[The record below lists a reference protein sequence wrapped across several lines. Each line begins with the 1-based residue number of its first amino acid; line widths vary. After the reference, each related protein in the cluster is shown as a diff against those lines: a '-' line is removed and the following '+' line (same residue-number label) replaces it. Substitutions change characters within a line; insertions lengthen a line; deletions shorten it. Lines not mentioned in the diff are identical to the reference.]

1 MKDKRNLSLVMD
13 FYELTM
19 SQCYFN
25 DNKDKEVVFDLFYRK
40 NPDDGGYCVFAGLEQ
55 VVDYVSNLH
64 FEKEDIDYLRS
75 LNQFSEEFLEYLST
89 VRFTGDIYAIPEG
102 TPVFPHEPLVRVKAP
117 IIEAQLVETALLLAI
132 NHQTLIATKSRR
144 IVQASEQR
152 AVMEFGARR
161 AHNFDAAIL
170 GARAAYIAG
179 CAGSA
184 TTYSGKEF
192 GVPVLGTMAHS
203 FIQSFDTEYD
213 AFMYYAK
220 TYPNACTLL
229 IDTYSTLKS
238 GIVNAIKVAKDY
250 LEPNGYRLK
259 GVRIDSGDMAY
270 LSKKVRKML
279 DEAGM
284 EDCKIVVSNSLDEYV
299 IESLIHQQGAKIDSF
314 GVGENLICSKN
325 SPVFGGVYK
334 MVAIEKDGQVIPKI
348 KISDNVEKEDVFNV
362 AENLVINE
370 KEEMIKTADFFNT
383 WSEWVSSEEGS
394 GGDMLTSVKDNKLPV
409 HKVGD
414 SIDMFGTG
422 EDKNGN
428 YIDNVKISVCADS
441 VQIADDLQLLG
452 ENPIPQ
458 KWQDAVG
465 ADGKLITNTLSYVKL
480 GDGVDTV
487 DEVVKTGSVPQ
498 KLVYVTVTYTNQS
511 EEEINHMLYLGSLM
525 LLNHEDGRYFIQ
537 QDRSGNGFDCVI
549 WDGAAQISD
558 MTYFSVSED
567 YGNGGNYISS
577 LKPGE
582 SVQVNMAWIVNESD
596 LDDIYLNLSGDGVIY
611 EFSDSVLTTGLVDIR
626 K

>member
-25 DNKDKEVVFDLFYRK
+25 NDKDKEVVFDLFYRK

-75 LNQFSEEFLEYLST
+75 LNQFSEGFLEYLST
-89 VRFTGDIYAIPEG
+89 VHFTGDIYAIPEG

-144 IVQASEQR
+144 IVQASEGR

-250 LEPNGYRLK
+250 LEPNGYRLQ

-334 MVAIEKDGQVIPKI
+334 MVALEKDGQMIPKI
-348 KISDNVEKEDVFNV
+348 KISDNVEKVTNPGMKNLNRIMDKETGMAIADLLTLED
-362 AENLVINE
+362 EVIDTTQDLTIYHPMSRW
-370 KEEMIKTADFFNT
+370 KYKVIPANT
-383 WSEWVSSEEGS
+383 YTVR
-394 GGDMLTSVKDNKLPV
+394 DMLV
-409 HKVGD
+409 
-414 SIDMFGTG
+414 
-422 EDKNGN
+422 
-428 YIDNVKISVCADS
+428 
-441 VQIADDLQLLG
+441 
-452 ENPIPQ
+452 PIF
-458 KWQDAVG
+458 K
-465 ADGKLITNTLSYVKL
+465 DGKL
-480 GDGVDTV
+480 
-487 DEVVKTGSVPQ
+487 
-498 KLVYVTVTYTNQS
+498 VYDLPS
-511 EEEINHMLYLGSLM
+511 LEEIRAYSEKELAT
-525 LLNHEDGRYFIQ
+525 
-537 QDRSGNGFDCVI
+537 I
-549 WDGAAQISD
+549 WDEIKRFVYPQEYYVPVDQLFAQSLKQNFVPVVDDRQIFIGIVTRQSIIQYLINNAD
-558 MTYFSVSED
+558 K
-567 YGNGGNYISS
+567 YGN
-577 LKPGE
+577 P
-582 SVQVNMAWIVNESD
+582 Q
-596 LDDIYLNLSGDGVIY
+596 LDR
-611 EFSDSVLTTGLVDIR
+611 VD
-626 K
+626 

>member
-1 MKDKRNLSLVMD
+1 MD

-144 IVQASEQR
+144 IVQASEGR

-213 AFMYYAK
+213 AFMFYAK

-348 KISDNVEKEDVFNV
+348 KISDNVEKVTNPGMKNLNRIMDKETGMAIADLLTLED
-362 AENLVINE
+362 EVIDTTQDLTIYHPMSRW
-370 KEEMIKTADFFNT
+370 KYKVTPANT
-383 WSEWVSSEEGS
+383 YTVR
-394 GGDMLTSVKDNKLPV
+394 DMLV
-409 HKVGD
+409 
-414 SIDMFGTG
+414 
-422 EDKNGN
+422 
-428 YIDNVKISVCADS
+428 
-441 VQIADDLQLLG
+441 
-452 ENPIPQ
+452 PIF
-458 KWQDAVG
+458 K
-465 ADGKLITNTLSYVKL
+465 DGKLVYDLPTL
-480 GDGVDTV
+480 
-487 DEVVKTGSVPQ
+487 
-498 KLVYVTVTYTNQS
+498 
-511 EEEINHMLYLGSLM
+511 EEIRAYSEKELATIWDEIKRFVYPQEYYVDLSEK
-525 LLNHEDGRYFIQ
+525 LLN
-537 QDRSGNGFDCVI
+537 
-549 WDGAAQISD
+549 
-558 MTYFSVSED
+558 
-567 YGNGGNYISS
+567 
-577 LKPGE
+577 LKLE
-582 SVQVNMAWIVNESD
+582 M
-596 LDDIYLNLSGDGVIY
+596 LKKY
-611 EFSDSVLTTGLVDIR
+611 